1 MRIKNVIL
9 IKNGTWMH
17 MKKKKVSQAQILIEY
32 KQSDGKK
39 EQKTQLE
46 HNLLIKV
53 NQQKL

>member
-17 MKKKKVSQAQILIEY
+17 MKKKVSQEQILIEY

-53 NQQKL
+53 NQ

>member
-53 NQQKL
+53 NQ